1 MSDVLLVVVLAL
13 PLIGL
18 WLLIRG
24 SQRRTQAAADLA
36 AGLRVGNDVITTS
49 GLYGS
54 VAALDDQT
62 VTLLVA
68 PGVEVRYDRRA
79 VARILD
85 DQAPPGGDEAGP
97 VA

>member
-24 SQRRTQAAADLA
+24 SQRRAQAAADMA
-36 AGLRVGNDVITTS
+36 AGLRVGNDVVTTS
-49 GLYGS
+49 GMYGT

-85 DQAPPGGDEAGP
+85 ADPGPGADEPGP
-97 VA
+97 VS